1 MPARLFERAVIAVG
15 DTVRDA
21 GLLRYARI
29 LPLISA
35 GIECQFVHVLNWATN
50 PRTSE
55 HPTHQQALRLLEAG
69 VAQHFGMANAECSV
83 LTGDVIDRLLET
95 IAESSADLV
104 LLGHAS
110 EHSGRRALARRLAMK
125 APCSVWMHPEG
136 ASNEIRRV
144 VAAIDYS
151 EPSAYALSLG
161 ARIAARGNGECI
173 ALHVYFDE
181 AVAAPAEYDISLRA
195 GEQEAFER
203 FVAPLDTGGIP
214 VRPLFA
220 EGPDV
225 VQAVERIADG
235 VAADLVVMGSRGQTR
250 SASILLGSES
260 DHMLMDAKIPVL
272 IAKRRGERIGLL
284 QALLDRDFHLQ
295 DPPRFG

>member
-1 MPARLFERAVIAVG
+1 M
-15 DTVRDA
+15 
-21 GLLRYARI
+21 
-29 LPLISA
+29 
-35 GIECQFVHVLNWATN
+35 
-50 PRTSE
+50 
-55 HPTHQQALRLLEAG
+55 
-69 VAQHFGMANAECSV
+69 
-83 LTGDVIDRLLET
+83 

-110 EHSGRRALARRLAMK
+110 AHNGRRAMARRLAMK

-136 ASNEIRRV
+136 ASNTIRRV

-161 ARIAARGNGECI
+161 ARIAARGNAECI

-181 AVAAPAEYDISLRA
+181 AVAASAEYDISLRA
-195 GEQEAFER
+195 GEQQTFER
-203 FVAPLDTGGIP
+203 FLAPLDTGGIA

-225 VQAVERIADG
+225 VQAVERIADDA
-235 VAADLVVMGSRGQTR
+235 AADLVVMGSRGQTR

-260 DHMLMDAKIPVL
+260 DHMLMDAKVPVL